1 MDRRYKKRMD
11 RYWDK
16 MRGYAINSFS
26 NLDSSG
32 WFDYWHC
39 HIDWQGKGD
48 KCPEN
53 RESSMAL
60 GYEILNMA
68 EEFKSKVSGPIQSW
82 WFIHEQSYDDAV
94 YLHSPNRNDSPYP
107 YDFEGVEWG
116 KNDNE
121 ALSKL
126 VDLKQYKIG
135 TMVNEHGTTLVVTPN
150 A

>member
-16 MRGYAINSFS
+16 MRNYAVNSFS
-26 NLDSSG
+26 NLDSTG

-39 HIDWQGKGD
+39 HIDFQGKGD
-48 KCPEN
+48 SRPEN
-53 RESSMAL
+53 REASISL

-68 EEFKSKVSGPIQSW
+68 EDFKSKVKGPIQSW

-94 YLHSPNRNDSPYP
+94 YLHSPNENNSPFP
-107 YDFEGVEWG
+107 FDFEGVVWG

-121 ALSKL
+121 VLSKL
-126 VDLKQYKIG
+126 VNPKLFEIG
-135 TMVNEHGTTLVVTPN
+135 TLVNEHGTTYVVAPN